1 MLLDSAFYRDQKS
14 RLISTTYRFN
24 TDFLND
30 NKTLSIFSFRFSI
43 FKRYLINAVFGYDR
57 ITMMIRRIV
66 RRSIIRYTNEF
77 IVTFLISHFRVK

>member
-30 NKTLSIFSFRFSI
+30 NLKRCRFSH
-43 FKRYLINAVFGYDR
+43 FASLFLKDTNAVFGYDR